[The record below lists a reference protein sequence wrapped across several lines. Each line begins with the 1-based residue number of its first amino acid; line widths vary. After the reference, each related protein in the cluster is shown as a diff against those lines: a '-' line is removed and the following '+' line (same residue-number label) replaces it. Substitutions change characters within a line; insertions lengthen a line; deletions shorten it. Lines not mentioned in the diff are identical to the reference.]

1 MIDLNQWD
9 NAYQGE
15 NKPNSIIKDDRV
27 GWQSRLTK
35 NNDDMVKYNF
45 KNLQIIFD
53 NDKNLKDIFAFD
65 CFRNIEILK
74 DKPIWDRPTT
84 SGKAQNSP
92 FTDHDEIQVRNYIRE
107 TYNVTG
113 DNTKLFSDM
122 IQKKCL
128 ENSYNPVTTYLDTC
142 YKEWDKTERLKEVG
156 QDFLGLND
164 TEYNEQAL
172 KIMMV
177 GAVARAYE
185 PSCKFD
191 YMGVIVGNQGVGK
204 STFLSRLGGE
214 WFTDSLNGMNSKDDM
229 QITLGAWIVEDSELS
244 ALKNSRIDQVKRFIT
259 RTIDTLRLPYGK
271 RTVSYARRFVLW
283 GTTNQSTFLFDKT
296 GTRRFLIF
304 KSNKANVKRNVYEE
318 FSQELVNQ
326 IWGEVVS
333 LYKQGFKLKLS
344 DELEDEAQ
352 KVREEYQNVDELHE
366 LIQEY
371 LEIPLPKEWYQL
383 EVHDKRFYINDML
396 QNGFSPK
403 YQGIDI
409 RDRITIKE
417 ILSELLKLDYKD
429 SGTQQYKRQSKDV
442 RDIMKSLDEWEYK
455 QNLKVNKQNLS
466 GFRRNNQ

>member
-27 GWQSRLTK
+27 GWQSRLTR

-45 KNLQIIFD
+45 ANLKLIFD
-53 NDKNLKDIFAFD
+53 NDKNLKTIFAFD

-74 DKPIWDRPTT
+74 DKPVWHRPTT

-142 YKEWDKTERLKEVG
+142 YKEWDNKERLKEVG

-229 QITLGAWIVEDSELS
+229 QITLGAWIIEDSELS

-304 KSNKANVKRNVYEE
+304 KSNKSNVKRNVYEE

-326 IWGEVVS
+326 IWGEVVH
-333 LYKQGFKLKLS
+333 LYKNGFKLKLS
-344 DELEDEAQ
+344 DELEEEAQ
-352 KVREEYQNVDELHE
+352 RVREEYQNVDELHE

-429 SGTQQYKRQSKDV
+429 SATPQYKRQSKDI
-442 RDIMKSLDEWEYK
+442 RDTMKSFDDWELK
-455 QNLKVNKQNLS
+455 QQVKINGRNTS
-466 GFRRNNQ
+466 GFIKK

>member
-1 MIDLNQWD
+1 
-9 NAYQGE
+9 
-15 NKPNSIIKDDRV
+15 
-27 GWQSRLTK
+27 
-35 NNDDMVKYNF
+35 
-45 KNLQIIFD
+45 
-53 NDKNLKDIFAFD
+53 
-65 CFRNIEILK
+65 
-74 DKPIWDRPTT
+74 
-84 SGKAQNSP
+84 
-92 FTDHDEIQVRNYIRE
+92 
-107 TYNVTG
+107 
-113 DNTKLFSDM
+113 
-122 IQKKCL
+122 
-128 ENSYNPVTTYLDTC
+128 
-142 YKEWDKTERLKEVG
+142 
-156 QDFLGLND
+156 
-164 TEYNEQAL
+164 
-172 KIMMV
+172 MV

-318 FSQELVNQ
+318 LSQELVNQ